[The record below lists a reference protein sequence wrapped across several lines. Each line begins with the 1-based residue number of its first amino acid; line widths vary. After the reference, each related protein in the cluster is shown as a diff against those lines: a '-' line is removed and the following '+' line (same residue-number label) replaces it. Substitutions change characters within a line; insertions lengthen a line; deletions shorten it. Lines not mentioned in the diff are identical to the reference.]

1 MSSQTDVVSFVV
13 RFVQK
18 TTTLAG
24 TDPSEGAWHGVVKH
38 VQSNE
43 ERRFSRL
50 ADALAFMAKY
60 VNLDALTEPKDSLP
74 ASGPDRAEPGDGW
87 TPAT

>member
-1 MSSQTDVVSFVV
+1 MSSQTNVVSFVV

-18 TTTLAG
+18 TTTLPG

-43 ERRFSRL
+43 EQRFSRL
-50 ADALAFMAKY
+50 VDALAFMAKY
-60 VNLDALTEPKDSLP
+60 VNLESLAEAEDALP
-74 ASGPDRAEPGDGW
+74 ATDHAERGDGW
-87 TPAT
+87 TLET

>member
-1 MSSQTDVVSFVV
+1 MSSQTNVVSFVV

-18 TTTLAG
+18 TTTLAS

-43 ERRFSRL
+43 EQRFSRL

-60 VNLDALTEPKDSLP
+60 VNLDALAEMEDSLP
-74 ASGPDRAEPGDGW
+74 AAAADRAEPGDGW
-87 TPAT
+87 TPET